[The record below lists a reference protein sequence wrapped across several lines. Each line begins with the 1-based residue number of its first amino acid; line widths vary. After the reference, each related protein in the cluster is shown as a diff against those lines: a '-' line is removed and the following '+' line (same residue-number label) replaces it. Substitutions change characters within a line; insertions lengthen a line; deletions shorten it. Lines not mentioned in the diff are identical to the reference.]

1 MHDSAVRVA
10 SSLSDESAVE
20 LRDVD
25 KLYDR
30 VRALDKVS
38 VTLARG
44 ELILVEGSNGAG
56 KSTLLRMLA
65 GVTRPTRGSVRVLG
79 ADPFTSAGRATRG
92 RAGYLA
98 ADPGLYAELS
108 VRENLRFC
116 ARMRELAPSRV
127 DACIA
132 ELDLES
138 VADRPVHQLSFGFR
152 RRAGL
157 ARALLPDPELLLLDE
172 PWNGLDDASAERLSK
187 RLTDYRSAGRTALVA
202 AHGVGARVALF
213 DKTLRL
219 ERGRLEVRAHAG
231 PRS

>member
-1 MHDSAVRVA
+1 MGDS
-10 SSLSDESAVE
+10 SAVE
-20 LRDVD
+20 LREVD

-65 GVTRPTRGSVRVLG
+65 GVTRPTRGNVRVLG
-79 ADPFTSAGRATRG
+79 LDPFTPTGREARG
-92 RAGYLA
+92 KSGYLG
-98 ADPGLYAELS
+98 ADPALYAELS
-108 VRENLRFC
+108 VRENLSFC
-116 ARMRELAPSRV
+116 ARLRGLPAERV
-127 DACIA
+127 DICLA

-138 VADRPVHQLSFGFR
+138 VAERPLHQLSFGFR

-172 PWNGLDDASAERLSK
+172 PWNGLDDASAERLAK
-187 RLTDYRSAGRTALVA
+187 RLGEYRSAGRTALVA
-202 AHGVGARVALF
+202 AHGVGARAALF
-213 DKTLRL
+213 DRRLRL
-219 ERGRLEVRAHAG
+219 ERGCLTVHALG
-231 PRS
+231 ETQP

>member
-1 MHDSAVRVA
+1 MSESSA
-10 SSLSDESAVE
+10 AVE

-25 KLYDR
+25 KVYDR

-38 VTLARG
+38 LSLPRG
-44 ELILVEGSNGAG
+44 ELILIEGSNGAG

-79 ADPFTSAGRATRG
+79 QDPFSAAGRAARG
-92 RAGYLA
+92 QAGYLA
-98 ADPGLYAELS
+98 ADPGLYAELT

-116 ARMRELAPSRV
+116 ARLRALPAERV

-132 ELDLES
+132 GLDLES
-138 VADRPVHQLSFGFR
+138 IADRPVHQLSFGFR

-172 PWNGLDDASAERLSK
+172 PWNGLDESSAERLSK
-187 RLTDYRSAGRTALVA
+187 RLGDYRAAGRTALVA
-202 AHGVGARVALF
+202 AHGIGARAALF
-213 DKTLRL
+213 DRRLRI
-219 ERGRLEVRAHAG
+219 ERGRLEVQA
-231 PRS
+231 